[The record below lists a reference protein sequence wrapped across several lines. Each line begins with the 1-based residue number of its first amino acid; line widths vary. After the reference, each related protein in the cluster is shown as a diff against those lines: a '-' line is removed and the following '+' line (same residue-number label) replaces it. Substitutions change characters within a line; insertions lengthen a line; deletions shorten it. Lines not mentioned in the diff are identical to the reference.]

1 MTHMP
6 INNMDFFLKGQDKDG
21 AVTLF
26 DKYSD
31 MTLLGYNTIQFI
43 STKRHITALQ
53 NTYNESN
60 VVPQ

>member
-1 MTHMP
+1 MP

-31 MTLLGYNTIQFI
+31 MMLLG
-43 STKRHITALQ
+43 
-53 NTYNESN
+53 
-60 VVPQ
+60 